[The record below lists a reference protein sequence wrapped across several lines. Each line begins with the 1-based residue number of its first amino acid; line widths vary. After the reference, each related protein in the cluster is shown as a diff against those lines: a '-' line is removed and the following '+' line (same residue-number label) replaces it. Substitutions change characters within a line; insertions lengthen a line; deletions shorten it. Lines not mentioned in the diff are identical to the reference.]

1 MTVKIV
7 TSHDEVHQCM
17 CNLGCN
23 LTVGGVPS
31 QSKQAFIQR
40 TTCLFARDQTCNK
53 DGSDNKEFE
62 AKLKEPVVAERIAKF
77 RLFVS
82 MVSFVRM
89 AIKNVEWLHPD
100 TAYAKVLWREWDAML
115 TDDFGMPRP
124 QPRRQAKRMENLITM
139 TVMEAVAR
147 VYLFKQSAA
156 QFEEGRPEGFDDE
169 GNPKL
174 PSFEP
179 GHLWAVLR
187 TLVPSREVIYS
198 AWSQGLEYTVGTSM
212 HGVNVM
218 TAMCQK
224 VGISMTQCLKLNPTE
239 DTSALLTKAEDVT
252 YTCADLMGSADGRP
266 TSEIETL
273 ARTLSRAREQR
284 SAFRRMSD
292 HQPGVAP
299 AEAIRRV
306 VEQKNSQL
314 PDIDKI
320 DATDVTNALY
330 PTFAHAAL
338 YYKPQALIKWCNSKP
353 FGGGTDLAPFFDT
366 DPVTG
371 SIRLHRFHARQ
382 SLAGESKVFDPA
394 WIVVDSGISD
404 ERLLYAKA
412 ARTLMNGDSPCSTL
426 GMHEEGVADT
436 IMQLSTTENN
446 QMCPE
451 MPTMPSEMM
460 PSRMFDDVSASTSD
474 APAPDRL
481 GLREH
486 SVVTPTGRKCV
497 AAAKRVDDEAGSVD
511 EDLRSSSHP
520 FSAPPIH
527 RELDRLVGR
536 GRLPALLPAISTR
549 CKVAPPVRIVDDALE
564 INSGRA
570 FEHAMM
576 VTEAALALQTLPG
589 VKNCQE
595 TLDQNAPGPMGTT
608 ARGATS
614 LVNVEEG
621 VTMQLSFS
629 FDLTQIFFTLKAGEM
644 LHTSEQAEELRMFND
659 AMSEHFPDV
668 AANLRIE
675 RDDLPHMTMRY
686 PGYQKYENNN
696 TRDGR
701 SSATTKLLS
710 HPVRD
715 CPQAERP
722 VRLVESLAVESTISR
737 DDIVEQVRTG
747 IGREPEES
755 DIETYVRLL
764 AGSNYMHG
772 VRGDPFDFTTWADF
786 VKGTSCFNSNT
797 WLDAADTAYNNA
809 ILGGET
815 MLYARRLEA
824 DCTIGGEH
832 SEYKLQPVTSGSTY
846 AWRARHAPTHAG
858 VHRLRNGETKRS
870 FVGNDWNDMSD
881 MVSKLGLQRLNPIDR
896 RKRAC
901 RTGQR

>member
-486 SVVTPTGRKCV
+486 SVDAADARCGGKEGRRRGRQRGRGPAVLVAPVQRAAHTPGARPPCRPRTSPC
-497 AAAKRVDDEAGSVD
+497 AAAGHLDQVQGGPSRTHRGRRAGDQLGPRVRARDDGHRGGPRAADAPGREELSGDARSERSRADGHHDARSNVARQRRGGSHDAALVLVRPHA
-511 EDLRSSSHP
+511 DLLHLEGGRDAAHER
-520 FSAPPIH
+520 A
-527 RELDRLVGR
+527 GR
-536 GRLPALLPAISTR
+536 GAAHVQRRHVGALSRRGCQSAHRARRPAAH
-549 CKVAPPVRIVDDALE
+549 DDAVPGLPE
-564 INSGRA
+564 VR
-570 FEHAMM
+570 EQQHARRSI
-576 VTEAALALQTLPG
+576 ERDHQAALAP
-589 VKNCQE
+589 C
-595 TLDQNAPGPMGTT
+595 
-608 ARGATS
+608 S
-614 LVNVEEG
+614 
-621 VTMQLSFS
+621 
-629 FDLTQIFFTLKAGEM
+629 
-644 LHTSEQAEELRMFND
+644 
-659 AMSEHFPDV
+659 
-668 AANLRIE
+668 
-675 RDDLPHMTMRY
+675 
-686 PGYQKYENNN
+686 
-696 TRDGR
+696 
-701 SSATTKLLS
+701 
-710 HPVRD
+710 
-715 CPQAERP
+715 
-722 VRLVESLAVESTISR
+722 
-737 DDIVEQVRTG
+737 
-747 IGREPEES
+747 
-755 DIETYVRLL
+755 
-764 AGSNYMHG
+764 
-772 VRGDPFDFTTWADF
+772 
-786 VKGTSCFNSNT
+786 
-797 WLDAADTAYNNA
+797 
-809 ILGGET
+809 
-815 MLYARRLEA
+815 
-824 DCTIGGEH
+824 
-832 SEYKLQPVTSGSTY
+832 
-846 AWRARHAPTHAG
+846 
-858 VHRLRNGETKRS
+858 
-870 FVGNDWNDMSD
+870 
-881 MVSKLGLQRLNPIDR
+881 
-896 RKRAC
+896 
-901 RTGQR
+901 